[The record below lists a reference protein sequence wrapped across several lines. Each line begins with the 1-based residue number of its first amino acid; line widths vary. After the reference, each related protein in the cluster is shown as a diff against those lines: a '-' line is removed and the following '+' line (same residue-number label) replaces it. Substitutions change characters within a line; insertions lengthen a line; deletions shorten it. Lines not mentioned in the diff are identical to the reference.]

1 MGVPHRH
8 TVLTLQRLFRTG
20 LFLAGLALQGCGLVI
35 DAAERVWPHSVER
48 ADSICLRGRL
58 QVGMAYEPLRP
69 FVFPAIFTDEGL
81 RVTGMDVELVK
92 EIAAALSKRC
102 GDRPIT
108 PVLHLVRFRDL
119 FVELNEGKL
128 DLFVS
133 AVAANIPAP
142 TRAGL
147 AYSTPYFYGGGL
159 AAIVRRSE
167 VSELIRARLDRQRD
181 QPPSLA
187 EIKGAL
193 EGLTVAVQE
202 GRGAHYFA
210 EANLAMA
217 KVVLCDSLPAAFE
230 SEEPAIDVI
239 LGGQPILEFT
249 VTRVRQ
255 DWQRLTLGDGKPLL
269 FSREPYAVVMAEES
283 YWLRWVVSDLVFRMG
298 ESGRLEAMR
307 RRWLEEHYAYPR
319 RAAKEGLP
327 FAAENMPQHYDQ
339 GRCRWAERK

>member
-1 MGVPHRH
+1 MGFSDRH
-8 TVLTLQRLFRTG
+8 KILTRDIPARLCW
-20 LFLAGLALQGCGLVI
+20 LALGVAITGCGLMI
-35 DAAERVWPHSVER
+35 DAAQKVWPIVSEQTGPV
-48 ADSICLRGRL
+48 CQRGRL
-58 QVGMAYEPLRP
+58 QVGMAFEPFRP

-81 RVTGMDVELVK
+81 RVTGLDVELVR
-92 EIAAALSKRC
+92 EIAADLSTRC
-102 GDRPIT
+102 GGKPII
-108 PVLHLVRFRDL
+108 PVIHLVRFRDL

-133 AVAANIPAP
+133 AVAANVPAP

-147 AYSTPYFYGGGL
+147 AYSTPYFNGGGL
-159 AAIVRRSE
+159 AAIVRRPE
-167 VSELIRARLDRQRD
+167 ISELILARLDRQRD
-181 QPPSLA
+181 QPPSQ
-187 EIKGAL
+187 EEFKGAL

-210 EANLAMA
+210 QANLAMA

-230 SEEPAIDVI
+230 SEDPSIDVI
-239 LGGQPILEFT
+239 LGGQPILDYT
-249 VTRVRQ
+249 VTWVRK
-255 DWQRLTLGDGKPLL
+255 DWQRMMLGNRKPLL
-269 FSREPYAVVMAEES
+269 LSREQYAVVMAEES
-283 YWLRWVVSDLVFRMG
+283 YWLRWAVNDLLFRLN

-307 RRWLEEHYAYPR
+307 RRWLEESYAYPR